1 MTEEEVIALIKDR
14 IRRAEVPVRHHFHAV
29 EDNGYYILKAW
40 GG

>member
-14 IRRAEVPVRHHFHAV
+14 IRRAGIPVVHQFMAEEHDGIYV
-29 EDNGYYILKAW
+29 LGET